1 MTSMASSPQP
11 AAWTSNQLHSI
22 PMLGASGNNLAEWL
36 REVYIYADTNH
47 GKVGQ
52 DIRHKLTTP
61 LLNPNPGPLTS
72 PPPTPNYFSPR
83 IHPRTNQPI
92 PDSRLYD
99 RRELTESEAILLN
112 LALEAETD
120 EEALDI
126 FDLDAIELTKEAQ
139 SQLLRDQDNHRR
151 TADKLLHNH
160 TTATLAFNTEF
171 DGRKKQDDSF
181 LNTISSTLHKVV
193 KDTIKSNPLYTAH
206 STLQSYA
213 RTQSFINIIVEQYGI
228 GNATTTVSE
237 ISKFFSMSQ
246 TKPTSTGEFYTHV
259 ADVWAR
265 VRPLLESKE
274 HPGYSK
280 LDAFYSLVLIKG
292 LDKHQSANRRAL
304 ELHVDKYA
312 KDVLNHPTELIQAVL
327 AMQTSDLATISD
339 TLDSEASA
347 FISTTKTHVSTSK
360 KTSNLKLPPKV
371 RHDGTVDGSKIAS
384 RDDHCSNCFKLV
396 NLYYYHKLE
405 NCKRKPKIGAHSA
418 VLSDPTPTNS
428 TSLELASYRSEALA
442 AHNELAAYR
451 SEALAAHNA
460 AEALELAEYRADA
473 AYRLSSQ
480 DPHAFVAHTSSSPED
495 RARHAAILADQLL
508 QAGFVYPNV

>member
-1 MTSMASSPQP
+1 MASSPQP
-11 AAWTSNQLHSI
+11 VPWTSNQLHSI
-22 PMLGASGNNLAEWL
+22 PILGASGNNLAEWL

-52 DIRHKLTTP
+52 DISHKRNTP
-61 LLNPNPGPLTS
+61 LLNPDPGTLTPPL
-72 PPPTPNYFSPR
+72 PTPDYFSPR
-83 IHPRTNQPI
+83 IHPRTLQPMI
-92 PDSRLYD
+92 NTRLYD
-99 RRELTESEAILLN
+99 RRQLTTEEEALLKAAMDAN
-112 LALEAETD
+112 D
-120 EEALDI
+120 EEAGLLI
-126 FDLDAIELTKEAQ
+126 FDLDTIELTPDAQ
-139 SQLLRDQDNHRR
+139 SQLLRDLDNHRR
-151 TADKLLHNH
+151 ITDKQIQIHTA
-160 TTATLAFNTEF
+160 ASLAYNTEF
-171 DGRKKQDDSF
+171 DGRKKQDDAF
-181 LNTISSTLHKVV
+181 LNIISSTLHKVV
-193 KDTIKSNPLYTAH
+193 KDTVKSNPLYTAH
-206 STLQSYA
+206 SILQSYA
-213 RTQSFINIIVEQYGI
+213 RTQSYINIILEQYGI
-228 GNATTTVSE
+228 GNATSTVSE

-259 ADVWAR
+259 ADHWAR

-274 HPGYSK
+274 HLGYCK
-280 LDAFYSLVLIKG
+280 LDTFYSLVLIKG
-292 LDKHQSANRRAL
+292 LDKHQGANRRAL

-347 FISTTKTHVSTSK
+347 FLSATKTHASTSK
-360 KTSNLKLPPKV
+360 KTSNLKPPPRV

-418 VLSDPTPTNS
+418 VLSDSTPTNS

-442 AHNELAAYR
+442 AHNELTAYR